1 MSATPSIRIGTRGS
15 ALALAQ
21 VAQLVS
27 ALERTGRP
35 ATTILIET
43 EGDRRAPDTAWGEGA
58 FVSAIEKALLSGVV
72 DVAVHSAKDVPT
84 EEDPRLRIGAY
95 LPRADPRDAL
105 VLAAGSD
112 ARSLAQLPSGS
123 RVGTDSP
130 RRTGFLRALRP
141 DLDVHPLHG
150 NVDTRLRRLDEG
162 ATDALILAI
171 AGLSRLGREDRISEV
186 LGDSEVP
193 PAPGQGAIAIQVRS
207 DDDDLIRVGAAI
219 DDSDTRRAVEAE
231 RDVLRRSGG
240 GCRAPIGALATIQG
254 DRIRI
259 LGGYALPDGSAVA
272 IERVEGPYADRDALV
287 EELVDRLAGSVPGV
301 AVRPARRL
309 ATRHDSSRAVTTWP
323 GPTRPG
329 PARPGPARRGPTAP
343 RVLLTRPAGQ
353 AQALADALA
362 AHGAESIVVPAIE
375 IEPLPP
381 EVLDAALRDL
391 GRYAWV
397 VVTSA
402 NGVIAILG
410 ALGRTHVD
418 PAAVRWAVVGQA
430 TARVLRDGGI
440 TDAWLPSVAGGERIA
455 AELPLTAGD
464 RVLLARAQVGDPGL
478 PAGLRARGAIVDE
491 LAVYRTIEGPSAS
504 RPILR
509 SALRGDRIDA
519 VLFASGSAVRGLLS
533 LAEPDDADLVRVL
546 PAICIGPGTA
556 DVATEHGFHVL
567 GASAMQRADTLAERT
582 VDLLRSMPGGSR

>member
-21 VAQLVS
+21 VAQVVA
-27 ALERTGRP
+27 ALERTGRS
-35 ATTILIET
+35 ATTVLIET

-58 FVSAIEKALLSGVV
+58 FVSGIEEALLSGVV

-95 LPRADPRDAL
+95 LPRADPHDAL

-112 ARSLAQLPSGS
+112 GRSLAQLPPGS

-150 NVDTRLRRLDEG
+150 NVDTRLRRLDDG

-171 AGLSRLGREDRISEV
+171 AGLSRLGRADRISEV
-186 LGDSEVP
+186 LNESEVP

-207 DDDDLIRVGAAI
+207 DDIDLIRVGAAI
-219 DDSDTRRAVEAE
+219 DDIDTHRAVEAE

-240 GCRAPIGALATIQG
+240 GCRAPIGALATMDG
-254 DRIRI
+254 DRITI
-259 LGGYALPDGSAVA
+259 LGGYAMPDGSAVA
-272 IERVEGPYADRDALV
+272 IERVEGPYAERIALV
-287 EELVDRLAGSVPGV
+287 DELVDRLAGSVPGV
-301 AVRPARRL
+301 AVRPARR
-309 ATRHDSSRAVTTWP
+309 TPS
-323 GPTRPG
+323 GPVPARID
-329 PARPGPARRGPTAP
+329 PARPGPSDL

-353 AQALADALA
+353 AQALVDALA

-375 IEPLPP
+375 IAPLPP
-381 EVLDAALRDL
+381 AVLDGALRDL
-391 GRYAWV
+391 ERYAWV

-402 NGVIAILG
+402 NGVSAILA
-410 ALGRTHVD
+410 ALRRTQID

-430 TARVLRDGGI
+430 TAGALGDRGI
-440 TDAWLPSVAGGERIA
+440 TDVWLPTAASAERIA
-455 AELPLTAGD
+455 AELPVTEGD
-464 RVLLARAQVGDPGL
+464 RVLLARAQIGDPGL

-491 LAVYRTIEGPSAS
+491 LAVYRTIEGPDAS
-504 RPILR
+504 RPVLR
-509 SALRGDRIDA
+509 DALRGERIDA

-533 LAEPDDADLVRVL
+533 LAEPGDADLVRAI

-567 GASAMQRADTLAERT
+567 GASTMQRADTLAERT
-582 VDLLRSMPGGSR
+582 IELLRPIPGGSR